1 MPGLVEIG
9 AAPLE
14 MVAFSSELLDPLIN
28 RHDTAHLVADA
39 LGILIGK
46 QEIAVR
52 HGMPPDNGGYLP
64 LRERMANLMSRNL
77 WGEADSSFGIGGRS
91 SAALLVTG
99 LAGKDEH
106 RLLGVEKHGAVE
118 NDILMHSYGDFFQCS
133 GNEFPV
139 RHGFQ
144 QIAAYGIEKVKFS
157 FTCRLDHLRYPE
169 YWLGRERVAPQ
180 VREAAGAFVS
190 EWKSAC
196 ERDQL
201 GPACAAPL
209 DVAVTTDW
217 HD

>member
-64 LRERMANLMSRNL
+64 LRQRMANLMSRNL

-99 LAGKDEH
+99 LARKDEH
-106 RLLGVEKHGAVE
+106 RLLSVEKHGTVE

-133 GNEFPV
+133 GNEIPV

-144 QIAAYGIEKVKFS
+144 QIAADGIEKV
-157 FTCRLDHLRYPE
+157 E
-169 YWLGRERVAPQ
+169 
-180 VREAAGAFVS
+180 
-190 EWKSAC
+190 
-196 ERDQL
+196 
-201 GPACAAPL
+201 
-209 DVAVTTDW
+209 VAVTRRLHHLRDPESRLGGDRMAPKVRETAGA
-217 HD
+217 